1 MKKSGNS
8 DQSLFQKLFRNQ
20 LPLESETTIFILV
33 SALDIFMTWI
43 LLSGDGFRESNP
55 IAKYFLDR
63 WGRKGF
69 VGFKFASVTVVC
81 VIAQIVATKNLRLA
95 RMVLLFGTIVVGAV
109 VVYSFMLWLRANALA

>member
-1 MKKSGNS
+1 MKKSGDS
-8 DQSLFQKLFRNQ
+8 DQSLFHKLFRHQ

-69 VGFKFASVTVVC
+69 VGFKFASVAVVC
-81 VIAQIVATKNLRLA
+81 VIAQIVASKNLRLA
-95 RMVLLFGTIVVGAV
+95 RLLLLFGTAVVGAV
-109 VVYSFMLWLRANALA
+109 VVYSFVLWLRANGLA